1 MTHISF
7 KLTGA
12 LQSDSSI
19 VVQKYL
25 EGKSMNKI
33 VQETGISKGKVHY
46 LITEWKHSIT
56 QQNIDEIRNF
66 LVLVKKSNI
75 SIEQCAQGF
84 RLIHILKNFGI
95 GESDDNSI
103 YEEENDENKNNHS
116 KYNEFSTFIQEIY
129 LQCKNLGIASSNI
142 ISWIKDVLDIH
153 SNSDA
158 DKNFSNILFENDD
171 NLDKKSTSN
180 LIGQDNSQIEDEFIY
195 KSNSKDNYNSST
207 NSKESLKEIRIP
219 FISQIS
225 YYISQRKN
233 ENKGLENYQKTL
245 KDDIK
250 KLNIQKNT
258 IVENLNQ
265 IDKREKF
272 AISYLNFFNKLK
284 KELLENHDIKIEDDI
299 QDFSQLLNDFK
310 EHGYNATEI
319 IKEYSKSLSIKLE
332 LKSSEA
338 DLQSLQKQRND
349 IIKQLAELQAQV
361 DPHRQTMHI
370 YNELEAMKF
379 GLGELKQLWNTI
391 MEIADAN
398 GISYEK
404 AVSKFIKDIEKN
416 YYDKLGFEKRVKEM
430 KDEVI
435 KYRNI
440 ILSQQAIGPALYNLL
455 QKGMVEQNII
465 DIHNLI
471 ETMNEAEISNKKD
484 ISRSE
489 YWKLFTDNLK
499 RYGDIHVAI
508 KEQQAIYEKM
518 KKEIIQLNEQKIEVS
533 KYIQTAISFINTL
546 NNQISYYKG
555 RLNSFKNFNSRINL
569 SANPVQPFIFIV
581 YKDKDDDGDD
591 KSDKTE

>member
-1 MTHISF
+1 
-7 KLTGA
+7 
-12 LQSDSSI
+12 
-19 VVQKYL
+19 
-25 EGKSMNKI
+25 MNKI